1 MPTWCEFRMMV
12 VSKSEDTLKR
22 FMKILDQEDPIY
34 YVGHIENLMLE
45 NSWLEGRKNNEL
57 TCYEL
62 SGLLAHNIDFMLDK
76 SLNGT
81 KIDNGARYMSL
92 PWLCKSL
99 DIGVEIWAKCA
110 EMEFQQWYMCNHKGK
125 DSLDSREW
133 YVADEDDEDDYE
145 EGGFDDYGE
154 YNDART
160 IYGRR

>member
-1 MPTWCEFRMMV
+1 MKV

-34 YVGHIENLMLE
+34 YVGHVENLMLE
-45 NSWLEGRKNNEL
+45 NSWLEGRKGSEL

-62 SGLLAHNIDFMLDK
+62 SGLVANSIDTMLDK
-76 SLNGT
+76 SMNGT
-81 KIDNGARYMSL
+81 KISTGAMYMRL
-92 PWLCKSL
+92 RMLCRLL
-99 DIGVEIWAKCA
+99 DFGIEIWARC
-110 EMEFQQWYMCNHKGK
+110 EDSLFQFQQWYMCDHKGRK

-133 YVADEDDEDDYE
+133 YAKDEDDEDDEE